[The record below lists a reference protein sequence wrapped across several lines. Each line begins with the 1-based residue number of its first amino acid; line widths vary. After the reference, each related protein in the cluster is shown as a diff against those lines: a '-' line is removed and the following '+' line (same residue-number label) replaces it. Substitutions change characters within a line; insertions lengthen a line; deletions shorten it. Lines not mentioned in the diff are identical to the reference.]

1 MKNKLVSLG
10 LGFVCSTFLLQ
21 AQDQPS
27 LTFSTINQIRVKEII
42 DTMIVFDP
50 VTSIE
55 TVRISKNKSISLEL
69 NNCKELGSDV
79 SLGMIQLTASE
90 LLDCNNIHIS
100 CKPAGQLE
108 FWTLHSF
115 NMAVQ
120 LKGQALTKYSNKG
133 PNFSDQIMQAMQ
145 NLKAGSTIYFEDI
158 QLEIPGIPVVRLSFG
173 VDVN

>member
-1 MKNKLVSLG
+1 MQC
-10 LGFVCSTFLLQ
+10 FFLQ
-21 AQDQPS
+21 AQDQPA

-50 VTSIE
+50 ATLIE

-79 SLGMIQLTASE
+79 SLGMIQIPANE
-90 LLDCNNIHIS
+90 LLDCSSMYIN
-100 CKPAGQLE
+100 CKPTGQLE
-108 FWTLHSF
+108 FWTIHSF

-120 LKGQALTKYSNKG
+120 LKGQALTKYTNKG

-145 NLKAGSTIYFEDI
+145 NLQAGSTIYFESI
-158 QLEIPGIPVVRLSFG
+158 QLEIPGIPVVKLSFG

>member
-10 LGFVCSTFLLQ
+10 LGFVCSTFFLQ
-21 AQDQPS
+21 AQDQPA

-50 VTSIE
+50 VTLIE
-55 TVRISKNKSISLEL
+55 TVRISKNKSISLDL

-79 SLGMIQLTASE
+79 SLGMIQIPANE
-90 LLDCNNIHIS
+90 LLDCNSIYIN

-108 FWTLHSF
+108 FWSIHSF

-120 LKGQALTKYSNKG
+120 LKGQALTKYTNKG

-145 NLKAGSTIYFEDI
+145 NLQAGSTIYFESI
-158 QLEIPGIPVVRLSFG
+158 QLEIPGIPVVKLSFG